1 MEIIY
6 IFLSK
11 NLIIW
16 KKSSN
21 FALGFGWV
29 AQRYVVSLKIQRLMS
44 QQMLKRL
51 GGTNC
56 GKPER
61 RASNVLMPL
70 KSWNLYRAPIGAVV
84 SWEHTKN

>member
-1 MEIIY
+1 MKIIY

-56 GKPER
+56 GKPEKY
-61 RASNVLMPL
+61 AGILV
-70 KSWNLYRAPIGAVV
+70 AVKET
-84 SWEHTKN
+84 SSCIAHQ